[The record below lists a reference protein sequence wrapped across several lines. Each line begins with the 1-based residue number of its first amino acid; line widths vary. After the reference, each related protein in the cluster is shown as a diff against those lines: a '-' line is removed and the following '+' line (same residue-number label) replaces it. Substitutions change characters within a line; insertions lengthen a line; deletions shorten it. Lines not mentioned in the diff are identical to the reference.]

1 MINQKNYMS
10 LEGIEELKNFISEYG
25 ILKQYSKND
34 FFIRKGH
41 SFNHIGFIIKGGFK
55 YLGYSSD
62 GREQILGYSFES
74 DFVADYPTFQTM
86 QPPVIDIQSIT
97 NSTVKTVSH
106 DELNSFFE
114 HCEVV
119 DLRSKIAESLLSDL
133 GSRLL
138 SMYCDMPEERYIKLI
153 KRYPD
158 ILTLVSLKEI
168 ASLIKVTPETLSRIR
183 KKLSLQRNS

>member
-1 MINQKNYMS
+1 MVNQKKYLG
-10 LEGIEELKNFISEYG
+10 LEGIEELKSFISEYG

-34 FFIRKGH
+34 FFIRKGYNL
-41 SFNHIGFIIKGGFK
+41 NHIGFIIKGGFK

-97 NSTVKTVSH
+97 NSTVKTLSH

-114 HCEVV
+114 HYEVV

-138 SMYCDMPEERYIKLI
+138 SMYCDLPEERYIKLI

-158 ILTLVSLKEI
+158 ILTLVNLKEI

-183 KKLSLQRNS
+183 KILSLQRNS